1 VSRRLTETLRSSDVM
16 ARLGG
21 DEFVVMVHEVG
32 APQQVEA
39 VARKIMA
46 AVIKPITIQGQ
57 ECRVTASIGIS
68 MYPADA
74 DDEQSL
80 MKNAD
85 TAMYRAKEEGKNTF
99 RFYTEGMSAHSFE
112 RLAMESSLRRAF
124 EREEFHLH
132 YQAKLNR
139 KSGAITGVEVLLR
152 WSHPELGL
160 VSPTQFIPIMEESGL
175 IVPVGRWILGTACAQ
190 NVAWQRLGLP
200 PVTVAVNLSA
210 RQFFDQNLLQD
221 IADALEESELAPELL
236 EFELTETM
244 VMQNAERAATVLAAM
259 KKLGVRLTIDDF
271 GIGFASLA
279 NLKRFSVD
287 TMKVD
292 RSFIRDLSQDS
303 EDRAITQA
311 IVTMGKSLQLNVV
324 VEGVETEEQMAFL
337 QSGACDEMQGFYFSH
352 PIESDQFAELLR
364 RNAASQLTAISS
376 GRA

>member
-1 VSRRLTETLRSSDVM
+1 LGHDAGDVLLREVSRRLTETLRSSDVM

-236 EFELTETM
+236 
-244 VMQNAERAATVLAAM
+244 
-259 KKLGVRLTIDDF
+259 
-271 GIGFASLA
+271 
-279 NLKRFSVD
+279 
-287 TMKVD
+287 
-292 RSFIRDLSQDS
+292 
-303 EDRAITQA
+303 
-311 IVTMGKSLQLNVV
+311 
-324 VEGVETEEQMAFL
+324 
-337 QSGACDEMQGFYFSH
+337 
-352 PIESDQFAELLR
+352 
-364 RNAASQLTAISS
+364 
-376 GRA
+376 

>member
-1 VSRRLTETLRSSDVM
+1 
-16 ARLGG
+16 
-21 DEFVVMVHEVG
+21 
-32 APQQVEA
+32 
-39 VARKIMA
+39 
-46 AVIKPITIQGQ
+46 
-57 ECRVTASIGIS
+57 
-68 MYPADA
+68 
-74 DDEQSL
+74 

-85 TAMYRAKEEGKNTF
+85 TAMYRAKEEGKSTF
-99 RFYTEGMSAHSFE
+99 RFYTEGISAHSFE
-112 RLAMESSLRRAF
+112 RLAMETSLRRAF
-124 EREEFHLH
+124 EREEFYLH

-221 IADALEESELAPELL
+221 IADALEESGLAPELL

-259 KKLGVRLTIDDF
+259 KKLVVRLTIDDF

-279 NLKRFSVD
+279 NLKHFSVD